1 MTESKEPTGPMGN
14 NDDMDPRF
22 ENFAAYVLDALDNE
36 EERAAVEALI
46 ETDSAARAEFD
57 ELTDAADLLAIA
69 VPPVAPPPELK
80 ARILEQ
86 AVCEPL
92 PEVAWLTPVAGV
104 QKRYQPNWWSRTFQ
118 SGYVISATAAVLVL
132 VAAGMLG
139 LQNNNLGH
147 EIDLLR
153 SELNVEATA
162 VASLRSELSA
172 TLVDAEN
179 RAVSMKGEM
188 DQMEDEFGVTVAMV
202 VHQEEM
208 VSELAAVNTALK
220 QALRDQ
226 SWLTYVSMKGGYQV
240 ESWLADRRTTSIAS
254 GLFAVRVIG
263 NEAVFQVHGL
273 EQPVPGFAYTL
284 WLLGNGEPIAVSQF
298 EVSEIGSAT
307 IGFSLPAP
315 FLLYSSLVVTQE
327 RIDRIGTQP
336 SNVQFLSADANCR
349 ASVGSGEFLDFFV
362 MGQRHGCPRR
372 KPQAIFLFAIA
383 PNA

>member
-36 EERAAVEALI
+36 DERAAVEALI
-46 ETDSAARAEFD
+46 GTDSAARAEFD

-86 AVCEPL
+86 AAREPL
-92 PEVAWLTPVAGV
+92 PEVARLTTVAEV
-104 QKRYQPNWWSRTFQ
+104 QKRYQPNWWLRTFK
-118 SGYVISATAAVLVL
+118 SGYVVSATAAVLVL

-147 EIDLLR
+147 EIDSLR

-172 TLVDAEN
+172 TLIDAEN
-179 RAVSMKGEM
+179 RAASVKGEM
-188 DQMEDEFGVTVAMV
+188 KQMEDDFGVTVAMV

-208 VSELAAVNTALK
+208 VSELAAANTALK
-220 QALRDQ
+220 QALQDQ
-226 SWLTYVSMKGGYQV
+226 SRMTYLSTKQGYRV
-240 ESWLADRRTTSIAS
+240 ESWLASQATSDAS
-254 GLFAVRVIG
+254 GLIAVRVVG

-273 EQPVPGFAYTL
+273 DQPLPGLAYTL
-284 WLLGNGEPIAVSQF
+284 WLLGNGEPMAVAQF

-307 IGFSLPAP
+307 VAFLLPAP

-327 RIDRIGTQP
+327 PIDSIGPEP
-336 SNVQFLSADANCR
+336 SKVQFLSADAN
-349 ASVGSGEFLDFFV
+349 
-362 MGQRHGCPRR
+362 
-372 KPQAIFLFAIA
+372 
-383 PNA
+383 